1 MRLRDSLFSTLKF
14 SKAKDAQVMVNLEL
28 SHNLSLSSQISCFQL
43 AWLDG
48 VIKMTDDER
57 TDLKPQEEEEGEEVR
72 SKPVI
77 PMLNHLPEESVQVT
91 KSMNRLS
98 TSMMT
103 SLIWLDMIF
112 MITYELG
119 RTENRLVL
127 TICSNSLYYS

>member
-28 SHNLSLSSQISCFQL
+28 SHNLSSLSRISCFQL

-119 RTENRLVL
+119 RTENRLVH
-127 TICSNSLYYS
+127 TICSNSLQLS

>member
-1 MRLRDSLFSTLKF
+1 MRRYS
-14 SKAKDAQVMVNLEL
+14 NLGLEQEF
-28 SHNLSLSSQISCFQL
+28 SHNLSSLSRISCFQL

-91 KSMNRLS
+91 KFKNRPS

-119 RTENRLVL
+119 RTENRLVHMYNL
-127 TICSNSLYYS
+127 L

>member
-28 SHNLSLSSQISCFQL
+28 SHNLSSLSRISCFQL

-77 PMLNHLPEESVQVT
+77 PMLNHLPEESVQVI

-103 SLIWLDMIF
+103 SLNMVRHDLHDYI
-112 MITYELG
+112 
-119 RTENRLVL
+119 
-127 TICSNSLYYS
+127 